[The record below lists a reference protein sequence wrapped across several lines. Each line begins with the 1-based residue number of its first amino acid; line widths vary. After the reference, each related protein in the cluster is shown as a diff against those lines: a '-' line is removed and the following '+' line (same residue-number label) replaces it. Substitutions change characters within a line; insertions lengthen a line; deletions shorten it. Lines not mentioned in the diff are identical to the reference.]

1 MTTLTSPCIL
11 NNPVFSA
18 LLPVVFLIAIGFIA
32 GRVGWI
38 RAEATKDLSNLVF
51 VVLTP
56 ALLFRAMSSV
66 HIEQLNFKPVALYF
80 VAVGILYAAV
90 FLTNGR
96 NTRAAVLGLAATFS
110 NTVMI
115 GIPLVGLAYGQT
127 ALVLLF
133 TLISVHALTLLTVA
147 TIVLEIMEA
156 RQLSATQ
163 PSGGSAPRHVWQ
175 TVLTAIKNGI
185 IHPVPLPIIVGLLFA
200 QTGLVIPDV
209 VDRPLQLLGNAFGPV
224 ALLLVGATLTQVRVG
239 SHLRD
244 ALGISLLKNLA
255 LPALV
260 AAVGW
265 LAGSHGQDWTVMI
278 VAASLPMGANVFL
291 FAQRY
296 QVAQDLVTASMA
308 VSTVLGLAS
317 ITLVMSLVGLLG

>member
-1 MTTLTSPCIL
+1 M
-11 NNPVFSA
+11 NNPVFSS
-18 LLPVVFLIAIGFIA
+18 LLPVVLLIAIGVIA
-32 GRVGWI
+32 GRSGWI

-80 VAVGILYAAV
+80 VAVALLYAVV
-90 FLTNGR
+90 FVAQGH

-115 GIPLVGLAYGQT
+115 GIPLIGLAYGQA
-127 ALVLLF
+127 ALVLLL
-133 TLISVHALTLLTVA
+133 TLISVHALILLTVA

-156 RQLSATQ
+156 RQLAR
-163 PSGGSAPRHVWQ
+163 SGQALGAAPPRHAWQ
-175 TVLTAIKNGI
+175 TVLSAIKNGI
-185 IHPVPLPIIVGLLFA
+185 IHPVPLPIIIGLLFA
-200 QTGLVIPDV
+200 QTGLVIPEV
-209 VDRPLQLLGNAFGPV
+209 LDRPLQLLGNAFGPV
-224 ALLLVGATLTQVRVG
+224 ALLLVGATLTQVHVG
-239 SHLRD
+239 PRLRA
-244 ALGISLLKNLA
+244 ALGISLLKNLV
-255 LPALV
+255 LPTLV
-260 AAVGW
+260 AGVAW
-265 LAGSHGQDWTVMI
+265 LAGSRGLDLTVMI

-308 VSTVLGLAS
+308 VSSVLGLVT
-317 ITLVMSLVGLLG
+317 ITLVMSLLRFLV

>member
-1 MTTLTSPCIL
+1 MVL
-11 NNPVFSA
+11 
-18 LLPVVFLIAIGFIA
+18 LIAIGYIA
-32 GRVGWI
+32 GRAGWI
-38 RAEATKDLSNLVF
+38 RSEATKDLSNLVF

-56 ALLFRAMSSV
+56 ALLFRAMSAV

-80 VAVGILYAAV
+80 VAIGILYVAV
-90 FLTNGR
+90 FVLQGR
-96 NTRAAVLGLAATFS
+96 STRAAVLGLAATFS

-115 GIPLVGLAYGQT
+115 GIPLVGLAYGQNG
-127 ALVLLF
+127 LVMLF
-133 TLISVHALTLLTVA
+133 TLISVHALVLLTAA
-147 TIVLEIMEA
+147 TIALEITEIRHVAQAGEA
-156 RQLSATQ
+156 NGQ
-163 PSGGSAPRHVWQ
+163 PPRHVLS
-175 TVLTAIKNGI
+175 TVLTAVKNGI

-200 QTGLVIPDV
+200 QTGLVLPEV

-239 SHLRD
+239 SQWRG

-255 LPALV
+255 LPLLV

-265 LAGSHGQDWTVMI
+265 AAGLRGLEWNVMV

-296 QVAQDLVTASMA
+296 QVAQDLVTASLA
-308 VSTVLGLAS
+308 VSTVLGLLTIS
-317 ITLVMSLVGLLG
+317 LVMSLVSLNYP

>member
-1 MTTLTSPCIL
+1 M
-11 NNPVFSA
+11 
-18 LLPVVFLIAIGFIA
+18 
-32 GRVGWI
+32 
-38 RAEATKDLSNLVF
+38 SNLVF

-80 VAVGILYAAV
+80 VAIGILYAVV
-90 FLTNGR
+90 FMAQGH

-115 GIPLVGLAYGQT
+115 GIPRIGLAYGQA
-127 ALVLLF
+127 ALVMLL
-133 TLISVHALTLLTVA
+133 TLISVHALILLTAA
-147 TIVLEIMEA
+147 TIVLEVMEA
-156 RQLSATQ
+156 RQLSAAQATSDVPARQ
-163 PSGGSAPRHVWQ
+163 VWH

-185 IHPVPLPIIVGLLFA
+185 IHPVPLPIILGLLFA

-239 SHLRD
+239 PHLRA
-244 ALGISLLKNLA
+244 ALGISLLKNLM

-260 AAVGW
+260 ASVCW
-265 LAGSHGQDWTVMI
+265 LSGLRGLSLSVMI

-296 QVAQDLVTASMA
+296 QVAQELVTASMA
-308 VSTVLGLAS
+308 VSTVLGLAT
-317 ITLVMSLVGLLG
+317 ITLVMSLVGLLA

>member
-1 MTTLTSPCIL
+1 L
-11 NNPVFSA
+11 NSPVFSS
-18 LLPVVFLIAIGFIA
+18 LLPVVLLIAIGFIA

-51 VVLTP
+51 MALTP
-56 ALLFRAMSSV
+56 ALLFRSMSSV
-66 HIEQLNFKPVALYF
+66 HVEQLNFKPVALYF

-90 FLTNGR
+90 FIAQGH

-115 GIPLVGLAYGQT
+115 GIPLIGLAYGQG
-127 ALVLLF
+127 ALVMLL

-156 RQLSATQ
+156 RQLSAAQAT
-163 PSGGSAPRHVWQ
+163 GGAPVRHVWQ
-175 TVLTAIKNGI
+175 TVLKAIKNGI
-185 IHPVPLPIIVGLLFA
+185 IHPVPLPIILGLLFA

-209 VDRPLQLLGNAFGPV
+209 IDRPLQLLGNAFGPV

-239 SHLRD
+239 SHLRA
-244 ALGISLLKNLA
+244 ALGISLLKNLM

-260 AAVGW
+260 TAVCW
-265 LAGSHGQDWTVMI
+265 LSGLRGLALSVMI

-308 VSTVLGLAS
+308 VSTALGLVTIS
-317 ITLVMSLVGLLG
+317 LVMALVGYLA

>member
-1 MTTLTSPCIL
+1 
-11 NNPVFSA
+11 
-18 LLPVVFLIAIGFIA
+18 
-32 GRVGWI
+32 
-38 RAEATKDLSNLVF
+38 
-51 VVLTP
+51 
-56 ALLFRAMSSV
+56 MSSV

-80 VAVGILYAAV
+80 VAVGILYAVV
-90 FLTNGR
+90 FATQGR

-115 GIPLVGLAYGQT
+115 GIPLIGLAYGQS

-133 TLISVHALTLLTVA
+133 TLISVHALILLTVA
-147 TIVLEIMEA
+147 TIVLEIMEV
-156 RQLSATQ
+156 RQLRATQ
-163 PSGGSAPRHVWQ
+163 PAGDVAPRQVWQ
-175 TVLTAIKNGI
+175 TVLIAVKNGI
-185 IHPVPLPIIVGLLFA
+185 IHPVPLPIILGLLFA

-239 SHLRD
+239 SHLRA

-265 LAGSHGQDWTVMI
+265 LAGSHGQAWTVMI
-278 VAASLPMGANVFL
+278 VAASLPTGANVFL

-308 VSTVLGLAS
+308 VSTMLGLIS
-317 ITLVMSLVGLLG
+317 ITLVMYLAGVPG